1 MKILL
6 VNKYHYVKG
15 GSETYYFGLAK
26 LLTELGHD
34 VIYFAMA
41 DSHNKSCEQE
51 KYFVSNVDFNG
62 NISKLQKVKAGFRVL
77 YSFEAKKNIS
87 LLIETEHPD
96 IVHINLVHRHI
107 TLSIVRAI
115 KKYNIPIVFT
125 IHDLNCV
132 CPNHEMLVN
141 GKVCEK
147 CLHGKY
153 LNCIKNKCVK
163 GSTAKSTLAAI
174 EAMNYKRMKIYD
186 DIDLYITPSY
196 FYKKKLEESGIIHS
210 QIIHMKNF
218 LPTDTVYSD
227 SNPDKNYLLYFGRIS
242 EEKGVLT
249 LLKAV
254 EKLNN
259 NIPLIIL
266 GTGPMED
273 EIKEYISSHNLE
285 GKVKMLGFKSGNE
298 LKKFVA
304 EAKCIILPS
313 EWYENGPYAI
323 MEAMSQ
329 GKPVIV
335 TNYGGLPEI
344 VENGKTGF
352 VCKPFNSN
360 EKV

>member
-1 MKILL
+1 MSAWRI
-6 VNKYHYVKG
+6 
-15 GSETYYFGLAK
+15 FK
-26 LLTELGHD
+26 LH
-34 VIYFAMA
+34 
-41 DSHNKSCEQE
+41 
-51 KYFVSNVDFNG
+51 
-62 NISKLQKVKAGFRVL
+62 
-77 YSFEAKKNIS
+77 
-87 LLIETEHPD
+87 
-96 IVHINLVHRHI
+96 
-107 TLSIVRAI
+107 
-115 KKYNIPIVFT
+115 
-125 IHDLNCV
+125 
-132 CPNHEMLVN
+132 
-141 GKVCEK
+141 
-147 CLHGKY
+147 
-153 LNCIKNKCVK
+153 KNKCVK

-360 EKV
+360 DLKNQLKRYVPFRKMNIKL